1 MKRTIVLAGGLVA
14 AGLLLAAGVA
24 LEPVGAQAQA
34 QAAQGSRPPFLF
46 LDVQK
51 VFTDYKKFQELTANL
66 KKELDEKEKQLVELE
81 QQIKTKGDSAQN
93 LTSQEDRNN
102 LQKEMQLLKLDYDQI
117 RTKARQDFL
126 AKEADIYATVY
137 DEVYAIVK
145 GYCEKYKFIAVFR
158 VQDPE
163 SKDRSAPN
171 RIIQT
176 LNREVVFHDS
186 TLDLTK
192 VITDGLNQQW
202 EKTQA
207 ANPSATE
214 VR

>member
-1 MKRTIVLAGGLVA
+1 MNRTIVLVAGVLA
-14 AGLLLAAGVA
+14 AGMLLAAGVA

-34 QAAQGSRPPFLF
+34 TASARPPFLF

-51 VFTDYKKFQELTANL
+51 VFTDYKKFQDLTADL
-66 KKELDEKEKQLVELE
+66 KKELDEKEKQLVDLE
-81 QQIKTKGDSAQN
+81 QQIKTKGDSIQN

-102 LQKEMQLLKLDYDQI
+102 VQKEMQLLKLDYDQI

-145 GYCEKYKFIAVFR
+145 GYCEKYKFVAVLR
-158 VQDPE
+158 VQDAE

-176 LNREVVFHDS
+176 LNREVVYHDPS
-186 TLDLTK
+186 LDLTK

-202 EKTQA
+202 QQTQA
-207 ANPSATE
+207 GNTKPTE